1 MRIIGGS
8 ARGRRL
14 HAPQS
19 RNRSIR
25 PTADRAREALFN
37 IIGSRVSDAWV
48 LDLFAGSGACGC
60 EALSRN
66 AARVVFIDNSRA
78 ALELIHK
85 NIGLVEIGPQRSA
98 IYKIDLSRGL
108 NSVHRQLSGHHRFDI
123 IFADPP
129 YLSGLSDKI
138 LLALDK
144 SPLLAQNPVVVIE
157 EQKTFEPPENLEHLH
172 LSDSRTY
179 GESSFFFYSARNE

>member
-14 HAPQS
+14 FSPQTQS
-19 RNRSIR
+19 KSIR
-25 PTADRAREALFN
+25 PTTDRAREALFS
-37 IIGSRVSDAWV
+37 IIGRRISDARV
-48 LDLFAGSGACGC
+48 LDLFAGSGAFGC
-60 EALSRN
+60 EALSRD

-78 ALELIHK
+78 ALELIKK
-85 NIGLVEIGPQRSA
+85 NINLVESGQQRAA
-98 IYKIDLSRGL
+98 IYKIDLCRGL
-108 NSVHRQLSGHHRFDI
+108 NKVHRLLSDHRRFDI

-144 SPLLAQNPVVVIE
+144 SPLLAQNPLVVIE
-157 EQKTFEPPENLEHLH
+157 EQKSSEPSGKLEHLY
-172 LSDSRTY
+172 LSDIRTY
-179 GESSFFFYSARNE
+179 GESSFFFYSERNK

>member
-1 MRIIGGS
+1 MRVIGGS

-14 HAPQS
+14 FSPPT

-25 PTADRAREALFN
+25 PTADRARESLFN

-60 EALSRN
+60 EALSRGAN
-66 AARVVFIDNSRA
+66 RVVFIDNARA
-78 ALELIHK
+78 AVELIEK
-85 NIGLVEIGPQRSA
+85 NIGLVDRGPQRSA

-108 NSVHRQLSGHHRFDI
+108 NKVHQLLADNRRFDI

-144 SPLLAQNPVVVIE
+144 SPLLAQNPLVVIE
-157 EQKTFEPPENLEHLH
+157 EQKTFEPPEKLEHLQ
-172 LSDSRTY
+172 LSDSRNY
-179 GESSFFFYSARNE
+179 GESSFFFYADRNK